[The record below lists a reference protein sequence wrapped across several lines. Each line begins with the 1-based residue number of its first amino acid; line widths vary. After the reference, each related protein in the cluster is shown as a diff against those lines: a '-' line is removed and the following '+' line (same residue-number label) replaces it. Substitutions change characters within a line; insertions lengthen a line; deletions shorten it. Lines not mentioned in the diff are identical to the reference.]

1 MPRCSKKWPA
11 YFFMSHPEPFR
22 AGGVVSRRW
31 NQGEAMTDSAE
42 PQMLLVEDEP
52 LIRMVAADMLAMLG
66 YYVLEAASGGEA
78 LAFANDPECRIDAL
92 MIDLGLPDQ
101 PGELVARRICELRPE
116 LPVIVTTGSDTAV
129 AARRMDGCA
138 VAAFLQ
144 KPYYF
149 KDLEAV
155 IATLSTAARPVTA
168 PRLTAAL

>member
-1 MPRCSKKWPA
+1 
-11 YFFMSHPEPFR
+11 MSDNT
-22 AGGVVSRRW
+22 A
-31 NQGEAMTDSAE
+31 

-66 YYVLEAASGGEA
+66 YDVLEAASGAEA
-78 LAFANDPECRIDAL
+78 LAIAGDPTCRIDAL

-101 PGELVARRICELRPE
+101 PGEMVARIIREQRAD
-116 LPVIVTTGSDTAV
+116 LPVIVTTGTDTAV
-129 AARRMDGCA
+129 AARRMTGCA

-155 IATLSTAARPVTA
+155 IVALTTAADAVTG